1 MQRRK
6 RRQFSWEFKVEAVRM
21 ITEGKRPVMQVAKQL
36 DIKPDRLRAWRK
48 QIQPDAPVAQAQ
60 ESERQELVR
69 LRRELATTREELE
82 FLKKAAAYF
91 ASRPR

>member
-1 MQRRK
+1 MQRK

-21 ITEGKRPVMQVAKQL
+21 IESGRPLLQVAREL
-36 DIKPDRLRAWRK
+36 DLKPTLLRAWRK
-48 QIQPDAPVAQAQ
+48 QVQPEAMAGRA
-60 ESERQELVR
+60 EAKEIAR
-69 LRRELATTREELE
+69 LRRELARTREELE